1 MPTRQIFRG
10 SLTCQSPGG
19 RSPETQGNPAGKPKG
34 VRNRATLAAEAL
46 LDGEAEAL
54 TRKAVEMALA
64 GDVMA
69 LKLCLERLS
78 CRHARRGPC
87 RSRCRPW

>member
-1 MPTRQIFRG
+1 VPTRQIFRG

-46 LDGEAEAL
+46 LDGEAEAPDAKGRRYGP
-54 TRKAVEMALA
+54 TPPERKPAP
-64 GDVMA
+64 G
-69 LKLCLERLS
+69 KS
-78 CRHARRGPC
+78 PKPSGP
-87 RSRCRPW
+87 P